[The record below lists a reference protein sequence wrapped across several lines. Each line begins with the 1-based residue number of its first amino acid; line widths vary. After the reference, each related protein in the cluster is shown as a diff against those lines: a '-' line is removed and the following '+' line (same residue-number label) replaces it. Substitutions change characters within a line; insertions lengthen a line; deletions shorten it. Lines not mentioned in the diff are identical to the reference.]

1 MMPRRGT
8 GFPKLFERLDS
19 IFTDNKA
26 PGKVLLLSDDFQ
38 DIDIPMVSAFIQQ
51 NNVTLHIYPFAT
63 ETGGAIR
70 AFSNAKYPLKIKGKV
85 EESAL
90 DTIKI
95 KELKTIENLE
105 VLDLTLDES
114 DVRTLAKDISD
125 NLLFE
130 EKPKAEEENWED
142 NGYWLLIP
150 LLVLFLFSFRKGWA
164 LYGLVFVMTL
174 SSCSDVEKN
183 PVNGKKEKF
192 QFADL
197 WYTKE
202 YQAQKEYDNKNYT
215 QAAEAFEDPLRKG
228 VAYFKAGDL
237 NKAKEAFEK
246 DTSSTSKYNL
256 ALTYAKLGDLDKSQ
270 EIFTELVSKDPNNE
284 DLKNNLLQVTKV
296 MASMDTL
303 QPEKVGLNEAKQT
316 AKNKENDSQEDLGGG
331 GQKATKKDMEKERL
345 EETVDTGLR
354 KGKELDE
361 LPDDFKSGKG
371 EVPKNILMRKVDD
384 DPALFLTRKFNYQVK
399 KNQVT
404 TEQTK
409 TEW

>member
-1 MMPRRGT
+1 
-8 GFPKLFERLDS
+8 
-19 IFTDNKA
+19 
-26 PGKVLLLSDDFQ
+26 
-38 DIDIPMVSAFIQQ
+38 
-51 NNVTLHIYPFAT
+51 
-63 ETGGAIR
+63 
-70 AFSNAKYPLKIKGKV
+70 
-85 EESAL
+85 
-90 DTIKI
+90 
-95 KELKTIENLE
+95 
-105 VLDLTLDES
+105 
-114 DVRTLAKDISD
+114 
-125 NLLFE
+125 
-130 EKPKAEEENWED
+130 
-142 NGYWLLIP
+142 
-150 LLVLFLFSFRKGWA
+150 
-164 LYGLVFVMTL
+164 MTL

-215 QAAEAFEDPLRKG
+215 EAAEAFEDPLRKG